1 MKEKHDQSWKQ
12 KTAIFILSQTISI
25 LGSSIVGFVIVWYI
39 TLETSSGILMTLSIL
54 STFLPSILISPFA
67 GVWADRYN
75 RKRLIIYADVFIGI
89 STLILAIF
97 FLSGMESM
105 TLIFVASAIR
115 SLGSGV
121 QIPAVS
127 AILPQFVPQEHLTRV
142 NGINGSIQSAMLL
155 ISPTLGGVLLA
166 TLGFSYSLLFDV
178 ITAAIAVS
186 VMSFLV
192 IRAPARSEEM
202 GSPWEELKKGISYVK
217 GHPLI
222 SRLLLFYAAFFF
234 LITPAAFLTPLM
246 VERSFGADVWRLTAN
261 ELSWTAGSLIGGVL
275 VSLKGNFKN
284 KIRAI
289 AISSL
294 AFGVTFALLGVAGN
308 FWVYLAIMLVS
319 GIFMPVFATAE
330 TVLFQ
335 ENVEEAMMGRVF
347 SLVSIL
353 ISLSMPLGMV
363 FFGPLADMVRIE
375 TLMIA
380 SGVALALLAVVIIS
394 NQKLIQ
400 MDER

>member
-1 MKEKHDQSWKQ
+1 MSEKHDQSWKQ
-12 KTAIFILSQTISI
+12 KATIFILSQTISI

-39 TLETSSGILMTLSIL
+39 TLETSSGTLMTLSIL
-54 STFLPSILISPFA
+54 STFLPSIVISPIA

-89 STLILAIF
+89 STLILALF
-97 FLSGMESM
+97 FLSGVKSM

-115 SLGSGV
+115 SIGSGV

-127 AILPQFVPQEHLTRV
+127 AILPQFVPPEHLTRV
-142 NGINGSIQSAMLL
+142 NGINSSIQSAMLL

-178 ITAAIAVS
+178 VTAAIAVG

-192 IRAPARSEEM
+192 IQAPARSGEM
-202 GSPWEELKKGISYVK
+202 GSPWEELNNGIRYVRS
-217 GHPLI
+217 HPLI
-222 SRLLLFYAAFFF
+222 SRLLIFYAAFFF

-246 VERSFGADVWRLTAN
+246 VERSFGPDVWRLTAN

-308 FWVYLAIMLVS
+308 FWIYLAIMLVS

-335 ENVEEAMMGRVF
+335 EHVEEAMMGRVF

-363 FFGPLADMVRIE
+363 VFGPLADVVSIE
-375 TLMIA
+375 SLMIA
-380 SGVALALLAVVIIS
+380 SGVALALLAGVIIS

>member
-1 MKEKHDQSWKQ
+1 MSEKHDQSWKQ
-12 KTAIFILSQTISI
+12 KVTIFILSQTISI

-39 TLETSSGILMTLSIL
+39 TLETSSGTLMTLSIL
-54 STFLPSILISPFA
+54 STFLPSIVISPIA

-89 STLILAIF
+89 STLILALF
-97 FLSGMESM
+97 FLSGVKSM

-115 SLGSGV
+115 SIGSGV

-127 AILPQFVPQEHLTRV
+127 AILPQFVPPEHLTRV
-142 NGINGSIQSAMLL
+142 NGINSSIQSAMLL

-192 IRAPARSEEM
+192 IQAPVRSGEM
-202 GSPWEELKKGISYVK
+202 GSPWEELKNGIQYVRN
-217 GHPLI
+217 HPLI

-246 VERSFGADVWRLTAN
+246 VERSFGPDVWRLTAN

-294 AFGVTFALLGVAGN
+294 AFGVTFALLGVADN

-335 ENVEEAMMGRVF
+335 ENVEESMMGRVF

-363 FFGPLADMVRIE
+363 VFGPLADVVSIE
-375 TLMIA
+375 SLMIA
-380 SGVALALLAVVIIS
+380 SGVALALLAVAIIS

>member
-1 MKEKHDQSWKQ
+1 MSEKHDQPWKQ
-12 KTAIFILSQTISI
+12 KATIFILSQTISI

-39 TLETSSGILMTLSIL
+39 TLETSSGTLMTLSIL
-54 STFLPSILISPFA
+54 STFLPSIVISPIA

-89 STLILAIF
+89 STLILALF
-97 FLSGMESM
+97 FLSGVKSM

-115 SLGSGV
+115 SIGSGV

-142 NGINGSIQSAMLL
+142 NGINSSIQSAMLL

-178 ITAAIAVS
+178 VTAAIAVC

-192 IRAPARSEEM
+192 IQAPVRSGEM
-202 GSPWEELKKGISYVK
+202 GSPWEELKNGIRYVRS
-217 GHPLI
+217 HPLI

-246 VERSFGADVWRLTAN
+246 VERSFGPDVWRLTAN

-308 FWVYLAIMLVS
+308 FWIYLAIMLVS

-335 ENVEEAMMGRVF
+335 EHVEEAMMGRVF

-363 FFGPLADMVRIE
+363 FFGPLADVVSIE
-375 TLMIA
+375 SLMIA

>member
-375 TLMIA
+375 TLMIV